1 MSNDVKWT
9 DWRSSDVVAD
19 RHAPSNT
26 ASVRM
31 AWLQLLGC
39 IVGLGLL
46 ATGLPDPRSLL
57 SFVTDGVADPGRSAL
72 PGASAQAAI
81 LATAGLVVWVLLIW
95 SVAVCAAAVA
105 GRLPGAPGLVGR
117 SVLCRIA
124 PAAAGR
130 LVAAAVGVSLL
141 AGTSACA
148 APAIAGL
155 DSGSSAAVAGSLSPG
170 TTSVSVGDGSGVV
183 DPAASAGSTIAAASP
198 APTPE
203 TPAPVPAVPSSDG
216 VIASIVIDWPD
227 AAGSTD
233 SAQST
238 PSAAAE
244 SGGQTPSSPV
254 AAASA
259 TGNTDATTADT
270 DSAAPSASTTT
281 DPSAPAPA
289 PAPAPGGDT
298 PPPPAPAD
306 APEPQQPDPTRATAP
321 PIDDDPAGVIV
332 RSGDSLW
339 SIAAHHLPPDSAD
352 SDIDSA
358 WRAWYL
364 RNQQV
369 IGDNPDLIQPGQPL
383 LPPTQK

>member
-9 DWRSSDVVAD
+9 DWRSPDVVAD

-117 SVLCRIA
+117 SILRRIA

-148 APAIAGL
+148 VPAFATTAAA
-155 DSGSSAAVAGSLSPG
+155 SSSEAVSSQSPS
-170 TTSVSVGDGSGVV
+170 TTSVPEGGGSGVV
-183 DPAASAGSTIAAASP
+183 DPALSAGSTIASA
-198 APTPE
+198 APTSPSG
-203 TPAPVPAVPSSDG
+203 TPAPFPTVSPTDG

-227 AAGSTD
+227 AAAPAVTV
-233 SAQST
+233 QTT
-238 PSAAAE
+238 PSAA
-244 SGGQTPSSPV
+244 
-254 AAASA
+254 
-259 TGNTDATTADT
+259 
-270 DSAAPSASTTT
+270 
-281 DPSAPAPA
+281 
-289 PAPAPGGDT
+289 
-298 PPPPAPAD
+298 
-306 APEPQQPDPTRATAP
+306 
-321 PIDDDPAGVIV
+321 
-332 RSGDSLW
+332 
-339 SIAAHHLPPDSAD
+339 
-352 SDIDSA
+352 
-358 WRAWYL
+358 
-364 RNQQV
+364 
-369 IGDNPDLIQPGQPL
+369 
-383 LPPTQK
+383 